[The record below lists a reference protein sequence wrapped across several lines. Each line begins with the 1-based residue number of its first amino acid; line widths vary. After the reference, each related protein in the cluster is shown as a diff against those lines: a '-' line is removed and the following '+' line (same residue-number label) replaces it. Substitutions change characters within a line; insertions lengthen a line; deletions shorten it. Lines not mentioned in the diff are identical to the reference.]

1 MFQVKQ
7 PESVATTHH
16 FGHWKVYS
24 QYTQLQG
31 QDTMSQI
38 SVPPEKKK
46 NPKTW
51 LYNIFHAKQY
61 RSYWLQMCFQNLEPP
76 WG

>member
-16 FGHWKVYS
+16 FGHWKVCS

-38 SVPPEKKK
+38 SIPPEKKK
-46 NPKTW
+46 NQKRGYIISFMQSNTGATGCKCVFR
-51 LYNIFHAKQY
+51 I
-61 RSYWLQMCFQNLEPP
+61 
-76 WG
+76 

>member
-46 NPKTW
+46 KTK
-51 LYNIFHAKQY
+51 NMVI
-61 RSYWLQMCFQNLEPP
+61 
-76 WG
+76 